1 MFPTL
6 GSGPG
11 HQIALLDDEFIIRTV
26 GGETRSADLPRH
38 DADES
43 FTMAAIVRLALLR
56 PYTFVV
62 MSILI
67 LIFGV
72 LSIFRT
78 PTDIF
83 PSIGI
88 PVISVV
94 WQYTGLPPEDMSGRI
109 VSVFERSLT
118 TTVNDIEHIESQSV
132 TGYGIIK
139 IFFQP
144 SVNITAAQAQVTA
157 IAQTQLKQLPPGIT
171 PPLMLAYNASSVPI
185 IQLALSSDTLSQT
198 ALNDLAMNFIRPQLA
213 TVPGAQLPYAYGGA
227 ARQVQIDLDQSALH
241 AHNLSAADVGAA
253 LARQNLI
260 TPVGTQK
267 IGTYEWIVDLN
278 DSPKTVDAFNDLPVK
293 VVNGAVVFMRDVAHV
308 HAGSP
313 PQTNVVQL
321 DGKKGVLMSV
331 LKIGNASTL
340 DIIAGVK
347 ARLPAIQATL
357 PEGVDLKYV
366 ADQSGFVKDS
376 VVAVVREG
384 VIAAALTGF
393 MILVFLG
400 SWRSTLII
408 TVSIPL
414 AVLCSLIALAA
425 LGQTI
430 NVMTL
435 GGLALAVGILVDD
448 ATVTIENINRHMEE
462 FGEDIV
468 TAITLGAQEIMPPA
482 TIALFCICIAFAPL
496 LALGGVAGFLFRPLA
511 MAVVFAMIAS
521 YVLTYTVVPTLARY
535 LLANHAHGH
544 TNGHET
550 QAAPGFFGR
559 FQQGFE
565 RRFESL
571 RRGYLG
577 LLALALAHQRVFAG
591 GFLLAVGLSFGLLPY
606 LGRDFFPTIESDAL
620 RLHVRAPTGTRIEEM
635 TALTGRIETRI
646 RSLLPP
652 GRVTSVVNN
661 IGLPISGIN
670 ISYGN
675 SGTIGTFDAD
685 MLVTL
690 AEGESSPADLTREL
704 RARLPQDFPGVTFS
718 FLPADIV
725 SQILNFGS
733 PAALDVQIAGANIE
747 ASRAYAYTLLARIR
761 RVAGVADAR
770 IQEQSRNPALR
781 VDFNRAL
788 AGVVGLTEGDAA
800 TSIQASL
807 SGSTQTAPTYWL
819 DPNNGVSYPV
829 SVQTPQYAIDTL
841 GDLNNLPITAARST
855 QLLGGLSTIAPEPL
869 SAVVTHYNVMGTVNI
884 LAAAQSRDLGGTA
897 ADIQTIIDATK
908 DALPK
913 GTTVSVRGQVVT
925 MENAYRDLLIGLGFS
940 IVLIY
945 LLIVINF
952 QSWIDPFVII
962 MALPAALA
970 GIVWM
975 LFVTQT
981 HVSVPALT
989 GAIMCM
995 GVATANSIL
1004 VISFARE
1011 QLAAGLNA
1019 REAALAAGATRLRPV
1034 IMTALAMVIGMLPM
1048 AIEPGQNA
1056 PLGRAVI
1063 GGLLFATT
1071 ATLLFVPVVFS
1082 LVHGRARPDEHLSG
1096 ALPSPSV

>member
-1 MFPTL
+1 
-6 GSGPG
+6 
-11 HQIALLDDEFIIRTV
+11 
-26 GGETRSADLPRH
+26 
-38 DADES
+38 
-43 FTMAAIVRLALLR
+43 MAAIVRLALLR

-72 LSIFRT
+72 MAIVRT

-83 PSIGI
+83 PRIGI

-94 WQYTGLPPEDMSGRI
+94 WQYTGLQPDDMAGRI

-132 TGYGIIK
+132 PGYGIVK
-139 IFFQP
+139 IYFQP
-144 SVNITAAQAQVTA
+144 GVDITAAQAQVTS
-157 IAQTQLKQLPPGIT
+157 ISQTQLKQLPPGVT

-185 IQLALSSDTLSQT
+185 IQLALSSDSLSQT
-198 ALNDLAMNFIRPQLA
+198 ALNDLAQNFIRPQL
-213 TVPGAQLPYAYGGA
+213 TTIPGAQLPYAYGGA

-241 AHNLSAADVGAA
+241 AHGLSAADVGAA

-260 TPVGTQK
+260 NPVGTQK
-267 IGTYEWIVDLN
+267 IGSFEWIVDLN
-278 DSPKTVDAFNDLPVK
+278 DSPKSIEAFNDLPVK
-293 VVNGAVVFMRDVAHV
+293 VVDGAVVFMRDVAHV
-308 HAGSP
+308 RNGSP

-321 DGKKGVLMSV
+321 DGKKGVLMSI

-340 DIIAGVK
+340 DIIADVK
-347 ARLPAIQATL
+347 ARLPAIQAGL
-357 PEGVDLKYV
+357 PTGVDLKYV
-366 ADQSGFVKDS
+366 ADQSGFVRES

-384 VIAAALTGF
+384 VIAAALTGL

-414 AVLCSLIALAA
+414 AVMCSLIALST

-468 TAITLGAQEIMPPA
+468 TAITRGAQEIMPPA
-482 TIALFCICIAFAPL
+482 TVALFCICIAFVPL

-521 YVLTYTVVPTLARY
+521 YALTYTLVPTLARY
-535 LLANHAHGH
+535 LLTEHAHGQDPA
-544 TNGHET
+544 NK
-550 QAAPGFFGR
+550 PGPFAR
-559 FQQGFE
+559 FQRGFE
-565 RRFESL
+565 RRFEAL
-571 RRGYLG
+571 RQAYLG
-577 LLALALAHQRVFAG
+577 LLGLALSRRKSFAV
-591 GFLLAVGLSFGLLPY
+591 GFLAVVGLSFGLVPY
-606 LGRDFFPTIESDAL
+606 LGRDFFPDVDAGAL
-620 RLHVRAPTGTRIEEM
+620 RIHLRAPTGTRIEEM
-635 TALTGRIETRI
+635 TALTGRVEGRLRALI
-646 RSLLPP
+646 PP
-652 GRVTSVVNN
+652 GRVASVVNN

-690 AEGESSPADLTREL
+690 DETSGGSEGGPSTAALTRQL
-704 RARLPQDFPGVTFS
+704 RERLPQDFPGVTFA

-733 PAALDVQIAGANIE
+733 PAALDVQVASRDIAGG
-747 ASRAYAYTLLARIR
+747 RAYANMLLARVR

-770 IQEQSRNPALR
+770 IQEQARNPALR
-781 VDFNRAL
+781 VDFDRAL

-800 TSIQASL
+800 ASLQATL

-819 DPNNGVSYPV
+819 DPRNGVSYPV
-829 SVQTPQYAIDTL
+829 SVQTPQYSIDTL
-841 GDLNNLPITAARST
+841 GALNNLPITAARSE
-855 QLLGGLSTIAPEPL
+855 QLLGGLATIRPEPL
-869 SAVVTHYNVMGTVNI
+869 SAVATDYNIAPTVNI
-884 LAAAQSRDLGGTA
+884 LATTQDRDLGGVT
-897 ADIQTIIDATK
+897 ADIQGAIDATRA
-908 DALPK
+908 DLPK
-913 GTTVSVRGQVVT
+913 GATVTVRGQAVT
-925 MENAYRDLLIGLGFS
+925 MAQAYQQLLVGLAFA

-945 LLIVINF
+945 LLIVVNF
-952 QSWIDPFVII
+952 QSWVDPFVIVT
-962 MALPAALA
+962 ALPAALA

-975 LFVTQT
+975 LFATHT

-1011 QLAAGLNA
+1011 QLDAGRTA
-1019 REAALAAGATRLRPV
+1019 IEAALAAGATRLRPV
-1034 IMTALAMVIGMLPM
+1034 MMTALAMMIGMAPM

-1063 GGLLFATT
+1063 GGLLFATL
-1071 ATLLFVPVVFS
+1071 ATLFFVPVVFGI
-1082 LVHGRARPDEHLSG
+1082 VHGRPRRAAARREDASPQPLS
-1096 ALPSPSV
+1096 SPSA

>member
-1 MFPTL
+1 MPAAL
-6 GSGPG
+6 SAGLHP
-11 HQIALLDDEFIIRTV
+11 HIA
-26 GGETRSADLPRH
+26 TRADLT
-38 DADES
+38 S
-43 FTMAAIVRLALLR
+43 MAAIVRLALLR

-67 LIFGV
+67 LIFGI
-72 LSIFRT
+72 LSIIRT

-94 WQYTGLPPEDMSGRI
+94 WQYTGLPADDMSGRI

-132 TGYGIIK
+132 PGYGIIK
-139 IFFQP
+139 IYFQP
-144 SVNITAAQAQVTA
+144 SVDITAAQAQVTA
-157 IAQTQLKQLPPGIT
+157 ISQTQLKQLPPGIT

-185 IQLALSSDTLSQT
+185 IQLALSSDTLSQS

-241 AHNLSAADVGAA
+241 AHGLSAADVGAA

-267 IGTYEWIVDLN
+267 IGSYEWIIDLN
-278 DSPKTVDAFNDLPVK
+278 DSPKTIEAFNDLPVK
-293 VVNGAVVFMRDVAHV
+293 VVDGAVVFMRDVAHV
-308 HAGSP
+308 HNGSP

-321 DGKKGVLMSV
+321 DGKKGVLMSI

-357 PEGVDLKYV
+357 PAGVDLKYV
-366 ADQSGFVKDS
+366 ADQSGFVKES

-384 VIAAALTGF
+384 IIAATLTGL

-414 AVLCSLIALAA
+414 AVLCSLIALSA

-496 LALGGVAGFLFRPLA
+496 LTLGGVAGFLFRPLA

-521 YVLTYTVVPTLARY
+521 YALTYTVVPTLARY
-535 LLANHAHGH
+535 LLASHAHGH
-544 TNGHET
+544 AGADAHAT
-550 QAAPGFFGR
+550 PGLFAR
-559 FQQGFE
+559 FQRGFE

-577 LLALALAHQRVFAG
+577 LLTLALAQRRLFAG

-606 LGRDFFPTIESDAL
+606 LGRDFFPSIESDAL
-620 RLHVRAPTGTRIEEM
+620 RIHVRAPTGTRIEEM
-635 TALTGRIETRI
+635 TALVGRIENQI
-646 RSLLPP
+646 RGSLPRK
-652 GRVTSVVNN
+652 RVASVVNN

-690 AEGESSPADLTREL
+690 AEGEVPAAALTRTL
-704 RARLPQDFPGVTFS
+704 RERLPQDFPGVTFS

-733 PAALDVQIAGANIE
+733 PAALDVQVAGHDIE
-747 ASRAYAYTLLARIR
+747 ANRAYAYKLLSRIR
-761 RVAGVADAR
+761 RVAGIADAR

-819 DPNNGVSYPV
+819 DPRNGVSYPV

-884 LAAAQSRDLGGTA
+884 LASALDRDLGGTA
-897 ADIQTIIDATK
+897 ADVQQILDETR

-913 GTTVSVRGQVVT
+913 GSTVSVRGQVVT
-925 MENAYRDLLIGLGFS
+925 MANAYQQLLIGLGFS

-952 QSWIDPFVII
+952 QSWVDPFVII

-981 HVSVPALT
+981 HISVPALT

-1011 QLAAGLNA
+1011 QLRAGLGA
-1019 REAALAAGATRLRPV
+1019 VDAALAAGATRLRPV
-1034 IMTALAMVIGMLPM
+1034 IMTALAMVIGMMPM

-1063 GGLLFATT
+1063 GGLLLATV
-1071 ATLLFVPVVFS
+1071 ATLFFVPVVFS
-1082 LVHGRARPDEHLSG
+1082 IVHGRAARDRADASLPG

>member
-1 MFPTL
+1 
-6 GSGPG
+6 
-11 HQIALLDDEFIIRTV
+11 
-26 GGETRSADLPRH
+26 
-38 DADES
+38 
-43 FTMAAIVRLALLR
+43 MAAIVRLALLR

-67 LIFGV
+67 LIFGIM
-72 LSIFRT
+72 SIFRT

-132 TGYGIIK
+132 PGYGIVK
-139 IFFQP
+139 IYFQP
-144 SVNITAAQAQVTA
+144 NVDITAAQAQVTA
-157 IAQTQLKQLPPGIT
+157 ISQTQLKQLPPGIT

-185 IQLALSSDTLSQT
+185 IQLALSSDTLSQS
-198 ALNDLAMNFIRPQLA
+198 AVFDLAQNFIRPQL
-213 TVPGAQLPYAYGGA
+213 TTIPGAQLPYAYGGA
-227 ARQVQIDLDQSALH
+227 ARQVQIALDQSALH
-241 AHNLSAADVGAA
+241 AHGLSAADVGAA

-267 IGTYEWIVDLN
+267 IGTFEWIVDLN
-278 DSPKTVDAFNDLPVK
+278 DSPKTIEAFNDLPVR
-293 VVNGAVVFMRDVAHV
+293 VVDGAVVFMRDVAHV
-308 HAGSP
+308 RNGSP

-321 DGKKGVLMSV
+321 DGKKGVLMSI

-357 PEGVDLKYV
+357 PPGVDLKYV
-366 ADQSGFVKDS
+366 ADQSGFVRES

-384 VIAAALTGF
+384 LIAAALTGL

-414 AVLCSLIALAA
+414 AVLCALTALSL

-468 TAITLGAQEIMPPA
+468 TAITRGAQEIMPPA
-482 TIALFCICIAFAPL
+482 TIALFCICIAFVPL

-535 LLANHAHGH
+535 LLTEHAHP
-544 TNGHET
+544 HET
-550 QAAPGFFGR
+550 GARAGLFTR

-565 RRFESL
+565 RRFEAL
-571 RRGYLG
+571 RQGYLG
-577 LLALALAHQRVFAG
+577 LLALALSQRTLFAG
-591 GFLLAVGLSFGLLPY
+591 GFLAMVAVSFGLVPY
-606 LGRDFFPTIESDAL
+606 LGRDFFPDVDAGAL
-620 RLHVRAPTGTRIEEM
+620 RIHLRAPTGTRIEEM
-635 TALTGRIETRI
+635 TALTGQVEA
-646 RSLLPP
+646 
-652 GRVTSVVNN
+652 RVRALIPQDLVASVVNN

-690 AEGESSPADLTREL
+690 NAGEGITTAALTRAL
-704 RARLPQDFPGVTFS
+704 RERLPRDFPGLTFS

-733 PAALDVQIAGANIE
+733 PAALDVQVGGHDIEGNRAFAN
-747 ASRAYAYTLLARIR
+747 RLLARVR

-770 IQEQSRNPALR
+770 IQEQARNPALK

-800 TSIQASL
+800 QSIQASL

-819 DPNNGVSYPV
+819 DPRNGVSYPV

-841 GDLNNLPITAARST
+841 GDLNNLPLTAARSD
-855 QLLGGLSTIAPEPL
+855 QLLGGLATIAPEPL
-869 SAVVTHYNVMGTVNI
+869 SAVVTDYNIARTVNI
-884 LAAAQSRDLGGTA
+884 LATPQDRDLGSVTS
-897 ADIQTIIDATK
+897 DIQRAIDDTK
-908 DALPK
+908 GDLPK
-913 GTTVSVRGQVVT
+913 GSTVTVRGQPVT
-925 MENAYRDLLIGLGFS
+925 MANAYQQLLVGLAFS

-952 QSWIDPFVII
+952 QSWVDPFII
-962 MALPAALA
+962 VMALPAALA

-975 LFVTQT
+975 LFATHT

-1011 QLAAGLNA
+1011 QLRAGRTAL
-1019 REAALAAGATRLRPV
+1019 EAALAAGATRLRPV
-1034 IMTALAMVIGMLPM
+1034 MMTALAMIIGMAPM

-1056 PLGRAVI
+1056 PLGRAVV
-1063 GGLLFATT
+1063 GGLLC
-1071 ATLLFVPVVFS
+1071 ATLATLFFVPVVFS
-1082 LVHGRARPDEHLSG
+1082 IVHGRSSRAG
-1096 ALPSPSV
+1096 AAAPGPSSHSATDAVPSHPA

>member
-1 MFPTL
+1 
-6 GSGPG
+6 
-11 HQIALLDDEFIIRTV
+11 
-26 GGETRSADLPRH
+26 
-38 DADES
+38 
-43 FTMAAIVRLALLR
+43 MASIVRLALVR

-72 LSIFRT
+72 MSIFRT

-94 WQYTGLPPEDMSGRI
+94 WQYAGLPPDDMSGRI
-109 VSVFERSLT
+109 VSVFERVLT
-118 TTVNDIEHIESQSV
+118 TTVNDIEHTESQSV
-132 TGYGIIK
+132 PGYGIVK
-139 IFFQP
+139 IYFQP
-144 SVNITAAQAQVTA
+144 NVDITAAQAQVTS
-157 IAQTQLKQLPPGIT
+157 ISQTMLKQLPAGIT
-171 PPLMLAYNASSVPI
+171 PPLMLTYNASSVPI
-185 IQLALSSDTLSQT
+185 IQLALSSNTLSQS
-198 ALNDLAMNFIRPQLA
+198 ALNDLALNFIRPALT
-213 TVPGAQLPYAYGGA
+213 TVPGAQMPYPYGGV

-241 AHNLSAADVGAA
+241 AHNLSATDVGAA
-253 LARQNLI
+253 LANQNLI

-267 IGTYEWIVDLN
+267 IGSFEWIIDLN
-278 DSPKTVDAFNDLPVK
+278 NSPKTIDEFNNLPIK
-293 VVNGAVVFMRDVAHV
+293 VVDGATVFIRDVAHV
-308 HAGSP
+308 RNGSP
-313 PQTNVVQL
+313 PQTNVVEL
-321 DGKKGVLMSV
+321 DGKKGVLLSIM
-331 LKIGNASTL
+331 KIGGASTL
-340 DIIAGVK
+340 DIIAGIK
-347 ARLPAIQATL
+347 ERLPAIQATL
-357 PEGVDLKYV
+357 PPGVDLKYV
-366 ADQSGFVKDS
+366 ADQSGFVRNS
-376 VVAVVREG
+376 VVSVVREG
-384 VIAAALTGF
+384 VIAATLTGL

-414 AVLCSLIALAA
+414 AVLCALIALSV

-468 TAITLGAQEIMPPA
+468 TAITRGAQEIMPPA
-482 TIALFCICIAFAPL
+482 TIALFCICIAFVPL
-496 LALGGVAGFLFRPLA
+496 LALGGVAGYLFRPLA

-535 LLANHAHGH
+535 LLAHQAQHHAPG
-544 TNGHET
+544 TEGAPSN
-550 QAAPGFFGR
+550 PGFFGR

-565 RRFESL
+565 RRFESF
-571 RRGYLG
+571 RQAYLG
-577 LLALALAHQRVFAG
+577 LLGLALSRKYHFSL
-591 GFLLAVGLSFGLLPY
+591 GFLGVVILSFGLVPY
-606 LGRDFFPTIESDAL
+606 LGTDFFPTTDAGAL
-620 RLHVRAPTGTRIEEM
+620 RIHLRAATGTRIEEM
-635 TALTGRIETRI
+635 TALTGRVEQRVRT
-646 RSLLPP
+646 LLTPD
-652 GRVTSVVNN
+652 RVASVVNN

-670 ISYGN
+670 MSYGN

-690 AEGESSPADLTREL
+690 HEGETSSAELTKALRE
-704 RARLPQDFPGVTFS
+704 RLPRDFPGVTFS
-718 FLPADIV
+718 FLPADMV

-733 PAALDVQIAGANIE
+733 PAALNVQIAGRDAAGNRACANQ
-747 ASRAYAYTLLARIR
+747 LLSRIR
-761 RVAGVADAR
+761 HVAGIADAR
-770 IQEQSRNPALR
+770 IQEQANAPSLR
-781 VDFNRAL
+781 LDFNREF
-788 AGVVGLTEGDAA
+788 AGTVGLTERDAA
-800 TSIQASL
+800 ASMQASL

-819 DPNNGVSYPV
+819 DPKNGVSYSV
-829 SVQTPQYAIDTL
+829 SIQTPQYAIDTL
-841 GDLNNLPITAARST
+841 GDLRNVPITTARSM
-855 QLLGGLSTIAPEPL
+855 QLVGGLSTISLQPQ
-869 SAVVTHYNVMGTVNI
+869 SAVVTHYNVAPTINI
-884 LAAAQSRDLGGTA
+884 LAATQDRDLGGTA
-897 ADIQTIIDATK
+897 AQVQRIIDETRAS
-908 DALPK
+908 LPR
-913 GTTVSVRGQVVT
+913 GSTISIRGQSAT
-925 MENAYRDLLIGLGFS
+925 MASAYQQLLIGLAFS

-945 LLIVINF
+945 LLIVVNF
-952 QSWIDPFVII
+952 QSWLDPFVII

-981 HVSVPALT
+981 YVSVPALT

-1011 QLAAGLNA
+1011 QLSAGRDA
-1019 REAALAAGATRLRPV
+1019 VQAALAAGATRLRPV
-1034 IMTALAMVIGMLPM
+1034 VMTALAMVIGMAPM

-1082 LVHGRARPDEHLSG
+1082 IVHGRAKRRADADMPA
-1096 ALPSPSV
+1096 ALPSPSL